1 MKRHYF
7 LIFPMLVALL
17 LGLPDPAA
25 AAVKF
30 PYQLDRSFSGDG
42 YDLNAD
48 AEVARK
54 VAYDGDVAI
63 IAASKDNGDGTIQ
76 VRLYRYDK
84 HGNRLPWSAT
94 GNVARV
100 LANSNRVTAIKDLVV
115 SPSTGDLLLLLDR
128 QNSAQDTRIGTTLIR
143 IPLSGANGGTLRA
156 VQPSGQLQQRFLG
169 GQLALAGDTLFMLYS
184 PIDPDAPHVR
194 ESIGRD
200 EFHVARFIASGG
212 SWSLSSSWGSNGV
225 RGYEYP
231 LAICDNPDPY
241 GAPCGLAA
249 TRMVYNANDSAQLW
263 IAGNNKGVNVQGL
276 DDDGVFLFRVSAVNG
291 DPDTG
296 FGNAG
301 WVSRKLAADPG
312 AVESAVDL
320 AVRQRVFFVPPNPM
334 KTYDNDAFLLVSVA
348 RGCGNGFRVYR
359 YNDDGSYSDNPTVD
373 NGRSYTFGG
382 TGSGLDCDSFH
393 PHAMRFQ
400 ALGTS
405 GPFNN
410 WYETGTLAIISQ
422 RSTKVS
428 QPPNSHTAYSA
439 ILQTLDADGLS
450 HQAEQSPQEI
460 FRGVWFSNP
469 PSDSYGFNALAWQP
483 DLKRLLAVGGLTS
496 ARMYSP
502 PPTIVTT
509 RTMLVSALREAPLF
523 ADGFEDD

>member
-1 MKRHYF
+1 MKWHYP

-17 LGLPDPAA
+17 LALPDPAA
-25 AAVKF
+25 AAAEF

-48 AEVARK
+48 AEIARK

-63 IAASKDNGDGTIQ
+63 VAASKSNGDGTVQ

-84 HGNRLPWSAT
+84 HGNRQPWAAT
-94 GNVARV
+94 GDVARV
-100 LANSNRVTAIKDLVV
+100 LANNYRITAIKDLVA
-115 SPSTGDLLLLLDR
+115 SPSSGDLLLLLDR
-128 QNSAQDTRIGTTLIR
+128 QNSAQDTRIGTILFR
-143 IPLSGANGGTLRA
+143 IPLSGTSGGTLLA
-156 VQPSGQLQQRFLG
+156 AQPGGQLQQRFLG

-184 PIDPDAPHVR
+184 PIDPDAPYVR
-194 ESIGRD
+194 ASIGRD
-200 EFHVARFIASGG
+200 EFHVAKFVASGG
-212 SWSLSSSWGSNGV
+212 SWLLSSSWGVNGV

-231 LAICDNPDPY
+231 IANCDNPDPY

-249 TRMVYNANDSAQLW
+249 TRMVYNANDSKQLW
-263 IAGNNKGVNVQGL
+263 IAGNIKGVNVQGL
-276 DDDGVFLFRVSAVNG
+276 HDDGVFLFRVSAVNG
-291 DPDTG
+291 NPDTG

-301 WVSRKLAADPG
+301 WVSRKLAADLG

-320 AVRQRVFFVPPNPM
+320 AVRQRMFFVPPNPL

-359 YNDDGSYSDNPTVD
+359 YNDDGSYSDSPTVD

-382 TGSGLDCDSFH
+382 TLSDGTCDSFH
-393 PHAMRFQ
+393 AHAMQFQ

-410 WYETGTLAIISQ
+410 WSETGALAI
-422 RSTKVS
+422 VS
-428 QPPNSHTAYSA
+428 QLESSSGINLHRESA
-439 ILQTLDADGLS
+439 IVQTLDADFLS
-450 HQAEQSPQEI
+450 QQSQQQPQVI
-460 FRGVWFSNP
+460 FEGSPNVIGNTRAYDFT
-469 PSDSYGFNALAWQP
+469 ATAWHP
-483 DLKRLLAVGGLTS
+483 GLKRLMAVGEYSTS
-496 ARMYSP
+496 RPAVP
-502 PPTIVTT
+502 PPGTDTT
-509 RTMLVSALREAPLF
+509 HTMLVSALREAPLF